1 MKKLF
6 GIISATV
13 ILASAMVFSGC
24 SAEDEEVLAPTET
37 WVEKTYNYTSTGS
50 DGKTT
55 TSQLTCYF
63 MFTEKGYANSN
74 LKNVPEASQYGS
86 AKTIKPGLTV
96 VAIPATDSTLATTF
110 SSAITSGK
118 EPFVCK
124 TFPLGTLTETDS
136 SDNTSFSF
144 EMTKAKWNVFYYA
157 NIASFM
163 KNDQLKNPP
172 VPLKTDG
179 YDQPDLTSDN
189 IKKNFSWKKLLANYL
204 LGTL

>member
-6 GIISATV
+6 GIISAAV

-50 DGKTT
+50 DGTT
-55 TSQLTCYF
+55 KTSQLTCYF

-96 VAIPATDSTLATTF
+96 VAIPATSSTLEETF
-110 SSAITSGK
+110 SSAIASGK
-118 EPFVCK
+118 KPFVCK

-172 VPLKTDG
+172 VPLKTEG
-179 YDQPDLTSDN
+179 YEQPDLTSEN

>member
-1 MKKLF
+1 MKKLL
-6 GIISATV
+6 GIISAAV

-24 SAEDEEVLAPTET
+24 SAEDEELLAPTET

-63 MFTEKGYANSN
+63 MFTEKGYANTN
-74 LKNVPEASQYGS
+74 LKNVPEASQNGS
-86 AKTIKPGLTV
+86 GTTIKPGLTV
-96 VAIPATDSTLATTF
+96 VAIPATESDLAKTF
-110 SSAITSGK
+110 KDAITSGK

-124 TFPLGTLTETDS
+124 TFPLGSLTETDS
-136 SDNTSFSF
+136 SDSTSYSF

-157 NIASFM
+157 NITSFM

-172 VPLKTDG
+172 VPLKTAG
-179 YDQPDLTSDN
+179 YEQPDLTSEN

>member
-6 GIISATV
+6 GIISAAV

-37 WVEKTYNYTSTGS
+37 WVEKTYNYTSTDS
-50 DGKTT
+50 NGKTT

-96 VAIPATDSTLATTF
+96 VAIPATSSTLEATF
-110 SSAITSGK
+110 KDAITPGK

-172 VPLKTDG
+172 VPLKTEG
-179 YDQPDLTSDN
+179 YEQPDLTSDN